1 MSKGKSKKEIKENGD
16 VEILKETV
24 VSVTAEEHMN
34 LQIERVMNY
43 PTHLMKKNSH
53 IDTSIENFETSR
65 EKTLKG
71 FREREREKKFT
82 YNKMNRTLEVLTF

>member
-71 FREREREKKFT
+71 FRERERRNSPTIK
-82 YNKMNRTLEVLTF
+82 